1 MLELYR
7 TLRYTFTYGLVLSAI
22 ALSSCKKEDVSSCG
36 GTPGIMT
43 VSATTSRSTAVTTGN
58 LADWVIIQGS
68 NFCSVSSVTFNDV
81 EADLKDAYITSNEI
95 TLQVPRVVPKNVT
108 NTITVT
114 TPGGTA
120 TTKYTV
126 AVPPLAVASMT
137 NEYALAGEKV
147 AIVGQ
152 NFDLYGVTPATGKVL
167 LNSTPVAITKA
178 TADSV
183 YFIVPAGVATG
194 AVVKLTGANGFEKE
208 AAFRYKDDRNILFGY
223 DKNGSLW
230 GGTDFITSAATP
242 GAISG
247 PYIRVNQSIAAWAWT
262 EISANNNIV
271 IPKDVLTNPGNYLL
285 KFEVNTLKPF
295 TTNVLRVAIDGDP
308 GGNPPVNTYQW
319 HPTTPF
325 STKGK
330 WNTRSANLSEF
341 ITKPDLSKATHEVRV
356 IIFGDGALDADMSF
370 DNFRIVPKG

>member
-1 MLELYR
+1 MLKLYR
-7 TLRYTFTYGLVLSAI
+7 TFRCTFAYGLVLSAI
-22 ALSSCKKEDVSSCG
+22 ILSSCKKDDVSSCG

-43 VSATTSRSTAVTTGN
+43 ISATTSRSTAVTTGN

-114 TPGGTA
+114 TAGGSAQA
-120 TTKYTV
+120 TYTV
-126 AVPPLAVASMT
+126 AVPPLVVSSMT

-152 NFDLYGVTPATGKVL
+152 NFDLYGVTPTTGKVL
-167 LNSTPVAITKA
+167 LNTTSVAITKS

-183 YFIVPAGVATG
+183 YFIVPAGVAPG
-194 AVVKLTGANGFEKE
+194 ATVKLTGSNGFEKQ
-208 AAFRYKDDRNILFGY
+208 AAFRYKDDRNILFNY
-223 DKNGSLW
+223 DTNGSVW
-230 GGTDFITSAATP
+230 GGTDFITSDANP

-247 PYIRVNQSIAAWAWT
+247 SYIRVNKSIAAWAWT

-271 IPKDVLTNPGNYLL
+271 IPADVLNNPGNYLL
-285 KFEVNTLKPF
+285 KFEINTLKPF
-295 TTNVLRVAIDGDP
+295 TTNVLRVSIDGDP

-319 HPTTPF
+319 HPMEPF

-341 ITKPDLSKATHEVRV
+341 ITKTDPTKATHEVRV

-370 DNFRIVPKG
+370 DNIRIVPKD